1 MPGPES
7 CSPKPL
13 PLADAGEGSS
23 MMSEPLI
30 SRRRLV
36 GAGAVGALGVLLAPG
51 TVLADGENGEE
62 VDLGTDVAKDAA
74 SGDTISL
81 TGSGEVR
88 PKSHKATG
96 GGTSVHKHADGSE
109 VAHGVFVVTAFN
121 SFANGGGSLVGT
133 GLTDGIDVLS
143 RTTGGVLKLS
153 VHLRSSTGMQADGVL
168 EVDCHLPGGRDVP
181 EGVRLSVPTFNLNF
195 VQDSGF
201 TLFHVL
207 DD

>member
-1 MPGPES
+1 
-7 CSPKPL
+7 
-13 PLADAGEGSS
+13 
-23 MMSEPLI
+23 MSEPLI

-51 TVLADGENGEE
+51 AVLADGENGEE
-62 VDLGTDVAKDAA
+62 VELLRWDLIQIVQGVVLVGGTDVAKDAA

-96 GGTSVHKHADGSE
+96 GGTSVHKHANGSE
-109 VAHGVFVVTAFN
+109 VAHGLYVVTAFN

-133 GLTDGIDVLS
+133 GLTDGIDVLN

-153 VHLRSSTGMQADGVL
+153 VHLTSSTGMQADGVL

-195 VQDSGF
+195 VPDSGF

-207 DD
+207 DDQRLA